1 MKTIARKHGLHATF
15 MPKPLFGINGS
26 GMHCNMS
33 LFKDNQNVFFD
44 PEGPLQLSQTA
55 YHFLGGLIEHARAY
69 TAVCNPTVNSYKR
82 LVPGYEAPVYVAW
95 SGRNRS
101 PLIRVPESRGL
112 STRLELR
119 SVDPAA
125 NPYLAMAVL
134 LEAGL
139 DGITRELTPPPAV
152 DRNIYIMNEEE
163 RAEAL
168 IKDLPSTLHNAIKE
182 LRVDPVM
189 VNALGQHIFSNFV
202 EAKRMEW
209 ASFRQ
214 TVSEWEREQYLELY

>member
-1 MKTIARKHGLHATF
+1 M
-15 MPKPLFGINGS
+15 LFRS
-26 GMHCNMS
+26 G
-33 LFKDNQNVFFD
+33 NVFYD
-44 PEGPLQLSQTA
+44 ESGEMGLSQTA
-55 YHFLGGLIEHARAY
+55 YHFLGGLLKHARAY

-119 SVDPAA
+119 SVDPSA
-125 NPYLAMAVL
+125 NPYLTMAVL
-134 LEAGL
+134 LQAGL
-139 DGITRELTPPPAV
+139 DGIRNELTPPPAV
-152 DRNIYIMNEEE
+152 DRNIYVMNEEE
-163 RAEAL
+163 RQHAQIE
-168 IKDLPSTLHNAIKE
+168 DLPSTLHNAIKE
-182 LRVDPVM
+182 LRKDQVM
-189 VNALGQHIFSNFV
+189 IDALGRHIFANFV

-209 ASFRQ
+209 AAFRQ